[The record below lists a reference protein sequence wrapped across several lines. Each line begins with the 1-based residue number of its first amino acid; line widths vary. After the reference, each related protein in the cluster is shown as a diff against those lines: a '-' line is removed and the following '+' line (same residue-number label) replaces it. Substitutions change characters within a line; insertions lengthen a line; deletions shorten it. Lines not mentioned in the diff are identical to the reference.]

1 MITSLIVA
9 AAENDVIGV
18 DGDLPWHIPGDLRH
32 FKRLTQGHA
41 VVLGRLTHESILA
54 RLGRPLPR
62 RTNVV
67 VSRSPHPQNTET
79 AGSAGT
85 TAGTAGAT
93 GTPETAAGSAAH
105 AGGVRWER
113 SVAEALATAEA
124 LERAAGTDEVC
135 VIGGASVYR
144 QALPFVDRVHL
155 TRVHLRVEGDTRMP
169 EGWLEGFEEVSRL
182 DVPAEGPVPAHSFL
196 RLERPP
202 R

>member
-32 FKRLTQGHA
+32 FKRLTQDHA
-41 VVLGRLTHESILA
+41 VVLGRLTHESIVA

-67 VSRSPHPQNTET
+67 VSRSPR
-79 AGSAGT
+79 
-85 TAGTAGAT
+85 
-93 GTPETAAGSAAH
+93 PETAVGGDRTAAERTGTAADRTGTAAGGAVH

-182 DVPAEGPVPAHSFL
+182 DVPAEGPIPAHSFL

>member
-9 AAENDVIGV
+9 AAENDVIGR

-32 FKRLTQGHA
+32 FKELTQGHA
-41 VVLGRLTHESILA
+41 VVLGRLTHESIVA

-67 VSRSPHPQNTET
+67 VSGSVRSV
-79 AGSAGT
+79 
-85 TAGTAGAT
+85 
-93 GTPETAAGSAAH
+93 PEVA
-105 AGGVRWER
+105 GVRWER
-113 SVAEALATAEA
+113 SVADALATAGA

-155 TRVHLRVEGDTRMP
+155 TRVHVRVPGDTRMP
-169 EGWLEGFEEVSRL
+169 EGWLDGFAEVSRV
-182 DVPAEGPVPAHSFL
+182 DVPGGGEVPPHSFL
-196 RLERPP
+196 RLDRVPRGVPERVPG
-202 R
+202 

>member
-9 AAENDVIGV
+9 AAENDVIGR

-41 VVLGRLTHESILA
+41 VVLGRLTHESIVA

-67 VSRSPHPQNTET
+67 VSGSPRGE
-79 AGSAGT
+79 
-85 TAGTAGAT
+85 AGA
-93 GTPETAAGSAAH
+93 GAE
-105 AGGVRWER
+105 GVRWER
-113 SVAEALATAEA
+113 SVADALATAEA

-144 QALPFVDRVHL
+144 QALPFVDRIHL
-155 TRVHLRVEGDTRMP
+155 TRVHVRVRGDTRMP
-169 EGWLEGFEEVSRL
+169 EGWLDGFTETSRI
-182 DVPAEGPVPAHSFL
+182 DVPGEDGSEGDGPMPPHSFL
-196 RLERPP
+196 RLERVPA
-202 R
+202 